1 MRIAEEAGHGD
12 LIHGQRLRLDLRTAG
27 ISFLA
32 QRLYG
37 GDAQYVALQLAIEA
51 IVLQNDIQSL
61 VPGHVIQ
68 HDGQR
73 AVHLGIEHYVQAADL
88 VNKAEEI
95 FQVNILQVH
104 RNRLTR
110 VLRTCP
116 ASW

>member
-12 LIHGQRLRLDLRTAG
+12 FIHGQRLRLDLRTAG

-37 GDAQYVALQLAIEA
+37 GDAQYVALQLAVEA
-51 IVLQNDIQSL
+51 VVLQNDVQSL

-73 AVHLGIEHYVQAADL
+73 AVHIGIKHHVESADL
-88 VNKAEEI
+88 VHQAEKV
-95 FQVNILQVH
+95 FQVDVFQVH
-104 RNRLTR
+104 
-110 VLRTCP
+110 
-116 ASW
+116 